1 MARVEQAIVLAAGR
15 GNQVDGIAKSLIRHP
30 VTGKTIL
37 QHAIEAFAGKK
48 VIAVVGYRAIQVM
61 ETHPEIDYVINHN
74 WEITNNAMSVGL
86 ALEDVPT
93 YVVSGDIFFDRP
105 LIEFLDGQSANL
117 ALTENRENRPLSAI
131 HCVTRPDG
139 SIAATYQGPM
149 QDAQHPEAIGLFKIG
164 DPQLLRQWKKRCLA
178 HANMFGGQVL
188 PCDGAPIMAVP
199 RGAYAFDEI
208 NTPADYL
215 RLKERLRPA

>member
-1 MARVEQAIVLAAGR
+1 MVRIEQAIVLAAGR

-61 ETHPEIDYVINHN
+61 ETHPEIEYVINHN

-105 LIEFLDGQSANL
+105 LIEFLDGQSADL
-117 ALTENRENRPLSAI
+117 ALNENDLIPVA
-131 HCVTRPDG
+131 TQPDG

-149 QDAQHPEAIGLFKIG
+149 RDAQHPEAIGLFKIT
-164 DPQLLRQWKKRCLA
+164 DPQLLRQWKKLCLA

-188 PCDGAPIMAVP
+188 PCDGAPIMCVP
-199 RGAYAFDEI
+199 RGAHAFDEI

-215 RLKERLRPA
+215 RLKERLRPT

>member
-1 MARVEQAIVLAAGR
+1 MAGVDQAIVLAAGR

-37 QHAIEAFAGKK
+37 QHAIDAFAGKR

-86 ALEDVPT
+86 ALEDAPT

-105 LIEFLDGQSANL
+105 LIEFLDGESPNL
-117 ALTENRENRPLSAI
+117 ALTENRENRPLTAI
-131 HCVTRPDG
+131 HCVTRPDD
-139 SIAATYQGPM
+139 SVAATYQGPM
-149 QDAQHPEAIGLFKIG
+149 RDAQHPEAIGLFKIS
-164 DPQLLRQWKKRCLA
+164 DARLLQQWKKLCLA
-178 HANMFGGQVL
+178 HANLFGGQAL
-188 PCDGAPIMAVP
+188 PCDGAPIMSVS
-199 RGAYAFDEI
+199 RGRHAFDEI

-215 RLKERLRPA
+215 RLKERLRPT

>member
-1 MARVEQAIVLAAGR
+1 MPRVAQAIVLAAGR
-15 GNQVDGIAKSLIRHP
+15 GNQVDGLAKSLIRHP
-30 VTGKTIL
+30 VTGKSIL
-37 QHAIEAFAGKK
+37 QHAIDAFAGKR

-61 ETHPEIDYVINHN
+61 ETHPQIDYVINHN

-105 LIEFLDGQSANL
+105 LIEFLDGEADNL

-131 HCVTRPDG
+131 HCVTRADG
-139 SIAATYQGPM
+139 SISATYQGPM
-149 QDAQHPEAIGLFKIG
+149 QDPQHPEAIGLFKIA
-164 DPQLLRQWKKRCLA
+164 DPQLLRKWQRLCLA

-188 PCDGAPIMAVP
+188 PCDGAPIMSVP
-199 RGAYAFDEI
+199 RGQHAFDEI